1 MMTELRLL
9 LRDEDVA
16 AMTSRLRLK
25 GDSSTTS
32 ENDDVFFV
40 GRSRRPS
47 SAVWTSRRSD
57 AASEG
62 WSTGTTPRGQ
72 QGENRTTIPS
82 F

>member
-16 AMTSRLRLK
+16 AMPSRLRLK

-47 SAVWTSRRSD
+47 SAVWTSGRSD
-57 AASEG
+57 AAS
-62 WSTGTTPRGQ
+62 
-72 QGENRTTIPS
+72 
-82 F
+82 